1 MRLARIIAC
10 RLGSDCSY
18 APAVAPHPSGMITKP
33 TQDVVVRLAPPLTLS
48 EAQCLE
54 MVDIIG
60 TTLKSFD

>member
-1 MRLARIIAC
+1 
-10 RLGSDCSY
+10 
-18 APAVAPHPSGMITKP
+18 MITKP